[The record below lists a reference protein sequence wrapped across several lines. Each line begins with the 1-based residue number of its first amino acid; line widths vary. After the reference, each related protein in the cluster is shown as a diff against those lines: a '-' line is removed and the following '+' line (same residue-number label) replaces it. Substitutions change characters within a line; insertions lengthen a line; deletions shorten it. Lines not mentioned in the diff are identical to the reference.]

1 MVTIARICEKM
12 VEQRP
17 FLQEALHSGIINYG
31 ALAETMMPDV
41 EKEFGKKVKH
51 AAVMMALRRLQ
62 EKLENMPITH
72 PKFSADSDLTIKSD
86 LFEVTIVRY
95 PQTYTLINKFYNL
108 AGASDY
114 LTITSGTN
122 EITIVAAKKYKNA
135 IMKLVQ
141 KEDILVEIND
151 LAALTVKL
159 PKNAPD
165 MPGIF
170 YLISRALTWENITI
184 VEVVSTYT
192 ENTLILKNKDVSR
205 AYEILQKT
213 IKENS

>member
-1 MVTIARICEKM
+1 
-12 VEQRP
+12 
-17 FLQEALHSGIINYG
+17 
-31 ALAETMMPDV
+31 
-41 EKEFGKKVKH
+41 
-51 AAVMMALRRLQ
+51 
-62 EKLENMPITH
+62 
-72 PKFSADSDLTIKSD
+72 
-86 LFEVTIVRY
+86 
-95 PQTYTLINKFYNL
+95 
-108 AGASDY
+108 
-114 LTITSGTN
+114 
-122 EITIVAAKKYKNA
+122 
-135 IMKLVQ
+135 MKLVQ
-141 KEDILVEIND
+141 KEDILVDIND

>member
-1 MVTIARICEKM
+1 MVTIARICEKLI
-12 VEQRP
+12 EKKP
-17 FLQEALHSGIINYG
+17 FLQEALSNEIINYG
-31 ALAETMMPDV
+31 ALAETMMQDV
-41 EKEFGKKVKH
+41 EKEVGKKVKH

-62 EKLENMPITH
+62 EKLQKMPISH
-72 PKFSADSDLTIKSD
+72 PKFTQDCDLAVRSD

-95 PQTYTLINKFYNL
+95 PQTYKLISKFYDL
-108 AGASDY
+108 VDASDY
-114 LTITSGTN
+114 LTVTSGTN

-135 IMKLVQ
+135 VMRLVQ

-192 ENTLILKNKDVSR
+192 ENTLILRNKDISR
-205 AYEILQKT
+205 AYEILQRT

>member
-12 VEQRP
+12 IEQKP
-17 FLQEALHSGIINYG
+17 FLQEALSNEIINYG
-31 ALAETMMPDV
+31 ALAETMIPDV
-41 EKEFGKKVKH
+41 EREFGKKIKH

-62 EKLENMPITH
+62 EKLQKMPISQ
-72 PKFSADSDLTIKSD
+72 PKFTADCDLSVRSD
-86 LFEVTIVRY
+86 LFEITIVRY
-95 PQTYTLINKFYNL
+95 PQTYKLINKFYDL
-108 AGASDY
+108 AGAADY
-114 LTITSGTN
+114 LTVTSGTN
-122 EITIVAAKKYKNA
+122 EITIVAAKKYRNA
-135 IMKLVQ
+135 ILKLVQ

-192 ENTLILKNKDVSR
+192 ENTIILKNKDISR